1 MNSDQTGRFFCLL
14 GIIVC
19 KAGMAFFCYSG
30 TGGRKIYVDK
40 VINNNIIRSLDDK
53 NNEIIVMGSGLGF
66 KKKPGDP
73 VDESKIEKI
82 YQLKDGKQLKSL
94 EGVLA
99 SIPLPIL
106 QAVNEIADYGALSM
120 GIKLNDAIYISL
132 ADHINFMIQRLESG
146 VSIPNALRTEI
157 RGFYP
162 GEYEAGMEALRL
174 IKKRLGIELPEDEAG
189 FIALHFIN
197 ASSETENMAV
207 TRQMMEMIQ
216 NVIKV
221 LKYQGNI
228 DLDPDSLVYER
239 FMTHLKYFGRRLFGS
254 GTISEPPVDTGLYQ
268 MIKSQYKEAYLKVLR
283 IGEMIA
289 ARYGKVL
296 SNDEMIYL
304 TIHVNRL
311 MQLSGPSENQS
322 LK

>member
-1 MNSDQTGRFFCLL
+1 MQ
-14 GIIVC
+14 
-19 KAGMAFFCYSG
+19 
-30 TGGRKIYVDK
+30 VDK

-53 NNEIIVMGSGLGF
+53 NNEIIVMGSGLRF
-66 KKKPGDP
+66 KKKPGDR

-82 YQLKDGKQLKSL
+82 YQLKDEKQRKSL

-99 SIPLPIL
+99 SIPLPVI
-106 QAVNEIADYGALSM
+106 QAVNEIVDYGALSM
-120 GIKLNDAIYISL
+120 GVKLNDVIYISL
-132 ADHINFMIQRLESG
+132 ADHINFAIERTRNG
-146 VSIPNALRTEI
+146 VNIPNALRSEI

-162 GEYEAGMEALRL
+162 GEYEAGKEALKM
-174 IKKRLGIELPEDEAG
+174 IEQRLGIVLPEDEAG

-221 LKYQGNI
+221 LKYQGQIN
-228 DLDPDSLVYER
+228 LDPDSLAYER

-254 GTISEPPVDTGLYQ
+254 QPNTEPPIDTGLYQ
-268 MIKSQYKEAYLKVLR
+268 MIKSQYKEAYLKVLK
-283 IGEMIA
+283 IGDMIQKQ
-289 ARYGKVL
+289 YGKEL
-296 SNDEMIYL
+296 SNDEMVYL

-311 MQLSGPSENQS
+311 MQLSGSKSQ
-322 LK
+322 L